1 MRCSSEAGP
10 RIKIGM
16 AQFRVGIA
24 PMTMITMALGSC
36 VGIVLYDEKA
46 GLGGLAHVMHPNR
59 DKVKN
64 NLNRAKFVDTA
75 IELMVAKILKE
86 GARKERLWAKIFGGA
101 RMFQHVT
108 GSQGVIQIGDAN
120 VAATREQLTKRGI
133 PIVAES
139 VGGTMGRTIM
149 FDVSD
154 GSVLMKDSLNNEEI
168 F

>member
-1 MRCSSEAGP
+1 M
-10 RIKIGM
+10 
-16 AQFRVGIA
+16 
-24 PMTMITMALGSC
+24 
-36 VGIVLYDEKA
+36 
-46 GLGGLAHVMHPNR
+46 MHPNR

>member
-10 RIKIGM
+10 IIKVGM

-24 PMTMITMALGSC
+24 PMKMITMALGSC
-36 VGIVLYDEKA
+36 VGIVIYDEIA
-46 GLGGLAHVMHPNR
+46 GLGGLAHVMHPSRNR
-59 DKVKN
+59 VKN

-75 IELMVAKILKE
+75 IELMVAKILEE
-86 GARKERLWAKIFGGA
+86 GARKKRLKAKIFGGA

-108 GSQGVIQIGDAN
+108 GSQGVIQIGDDN
-120 VAATREQLTKRGI
+120 VAATREQLARRGI
-133 PIVAES
+133 PVVAES

-154 GSVLMKDSLNNEEI
+154 GSVLMKDSLSNEEI